1 MINREDQQNLISY
14 LEEQKGEDTPI
25 ENGAISIIVTLI
37 QLGML
42 DHILSGGSADEF
54 SMVAIHQVS
63 EYIDELMKDEKFNEL
78 MDEAIE
84 NALTEE
90 D

>member
-1 MINREDQQNLISY
+1 MEG
-14 LEEQKGEDTPI
+14 QKGENTPI

-42 DHILSGGSADEF
+42 DHVISGGSVDEF
-54 SMVAIHQVS
+54 SMVAIHQIS
-63 EYIDELMKDEKFNEL
+63 EYIDKLMKDEEFNEL
-78 MDEAIE
+78 MDEAID
-84 NALTEE
+84 NAPTEE